1 MITINL
7 IYKLIFVKTDNTT
20 LPIFS
25 RTIPQNLFQVIK
37 GNIINMVFILNSEK
51 LDLSRNIYS
60 KHKG

>member
-51 LDLSRNIYS
+51 LDL
-60 KHKG
+60 